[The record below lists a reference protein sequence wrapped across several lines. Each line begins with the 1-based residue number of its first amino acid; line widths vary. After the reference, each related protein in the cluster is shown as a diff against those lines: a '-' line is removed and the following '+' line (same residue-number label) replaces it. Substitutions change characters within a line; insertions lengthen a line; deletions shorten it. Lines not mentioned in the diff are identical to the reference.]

1 MMCSSLG
8 TALTEIKYFSEASV
22 AAARICSRI
31 DRVPD
36 IDGEDTTKGF
46 IPNAKIEGRVEFEG
60 VNFTYPSRPKSIILK
75 DFTLRADAGRT
86 VALMGASGSGKSTI
100 IALLQRFY
108 DPTEGVVRIDGFD
121 IKTLQLKWMREQ
133 IGVVSQDHALFGTSI
148 KENIMFGKDNAS
160 MDEVISA
167 AKAANA
173 DDFIT
178 QLPEGY
184 ETQVCF
190 IVICFSL

>member
-1 MMCSSLG
+1 
-8 TALTEIKYFSEASV
+8 
-22 AAARICSRI
+22 
-31 DRVPD
+31 
-36 IDGEDTTKGF
+36 
-46 IPNAKIEGRVEFEG
+46 
-60 VNFTYPSRPKSIILK
+60 
-75 DFTLRADAGRT
+75 
-86 VALMGASGSGKSTI
+86 MGASGCGKSTV

-108 DPTEGVVRIDGFD
+108 DPTEGFVRIDGFD
-121 IKTLQLKWMREQ
+121 IKTLRLKWMREQ

-178 QLPEGY
+178 QLPDGY

-190 IVICFSL
+190 IVICFT

>member
-1 MMCSSLG
+1 
-8 TALTEIKYFSEASV
+8 
-22 AAARICSRI
+22 
-31 DRVPD
+31 
-36 IDGEDTTKGF
+36 
-46 IPNAKIEGRVEFEG
+46 
-60 VNFTYPSRPKSIILK
+60 
-75 DFTLRADAGRT
+75 
-86 VALMGASGSGKSTI
+86 MGASGSGKSTV

-108 DPTEGVVRIDGFD
+108 DPTEGFVRIDGFD

-178 QLPEGY
+178 QLPDGY
-184 ETQVCF
+184 ETQVCVF
-190 IVICFSL
+190 ASVLDYKLMYVIITIDMKTDR